1 MIKFNMEIGITEK
14 YGIEINSSSFHYH
27 NDANVQSYLEDN
39 IELGNALYEIEQ
51 VIEKHKEILF
61 KAKEAELD
69 KSVLDIGLTK
79 FQRDTLSRITVY
91 GNSTK
96 DIVKDNCVDNVLYA
110 IEVLLMNSVI
120 KKDICNG
127 QVKYKLTE
135 LGERYNEK
143 FNKED

>member
-1 MIKFNMEIGITEK
+1 MIKFNMAIGITEK
-14 YGIEINSSSFHYH
+14 YRIEITSSSFHYH

-39 IELGNALYEIEQ
+39 IELGNALYDIEQ

-69 KSVLDIGLTK
+69 NSVLDIGLTK
-79 FQRDTLSRITVY
+79 FQRDILSRITVY
-91 GNSTK
+91 GNSVK
-96 DIVKDNCVDNVLYA
+96 DITKDNCVDNVLYA
-110 IEVLLMNSVI
+110 IEALVIENLI
-120 KKDICNG
+120 KKYICNG